1 MVIEGG
7 GGAQPSQNVDGQSQ
21 YRYMFKFILNKQC
34 NFSQTIPKKKK
45 KNSRKSEYLLIMLP
59 GCKGLGTLE
68 IFMEYARG
76 QHKTMIYE

>member
-34 NFSQTIPKKKK
+34 NFSLTIPE
-45 KNSRKSEYLLIMLP
+45 NLNIYSLCCQVVRV
-59 GCKGLGTLE
+59 LGP
-68 IFMEYARG
+68 
-76 QHKTMIYE
+76 

>member
-34 NFSQTIPKKKK
+34 NFSQTIPKKK
-45 KNSRKSEYLLIMLP
+45 RKIPENLNIYSL
-59 GCKGLGTLE
+59 CCQVVRVLGP
-68 IFMEYARG
+68 
-76 QHKTMIYE
+76 